1 VTAIEVRPIEANPAN
16 EAAVQALHERC
27 ADYVER
33 ITGLAPPP
41 DAGQHFFAALPPGRG
56 YQHKCTLGV
65 FDGDAMIGCI
75 DLVRG
80 WPDEATAVI
89 GLLLLEPAVRG
100 QGRGRLA
107 FEAIE
112 AQARAW
118 PEVSQLRLVVVESNA
133 VARPFWEHLGFRANG
148 QTRPHAAGTVNSTA
162 IVFVRALG
170 PGP

>member
-1 VTAIEVRPIEANPAN
+1 MTHLQVRPLKASPAN
-16 EAAVQALHERC
+16 EAAVQALHERS

-33 ITGLAPPP
+33 ITGQAPPP
-41 DAGQHFFAALPPGRG
+41 DAGQHFFAALPPGRRPE
-56 YQHKCTLGV
+56 HKHTLGV
-65 FDGDAMIGCI
+65 FDGDALIGCI

-89 GLLLLEPAVRG
+89 GLLLLEPAARG
-100 QGRGRLA
+100 RGVGRLA

-118 PEVSQLRLVVVESNA
+118 PEIAQLRLVVVESNA

-148 QTRPHAAGTVNSTA
+148 QTRPHAVGTVRSTA
-162 IVFVRALG
+162 IVFIKALECAR
-170 PGP
+170 